1 MRAFICDTCG
11 KQYKP
16 YFQIPGYGEGN
27 MVTVV
32 KTEKDGKMHGKMR
45 FEMCQDCMRKFYD
58 LMAESIVKEGSPAD
72 EKYYQE
78 NLSPNSDTPEG
89 AADSNAGN

>member
-27 MVTVV
+27 TLTVV
-32 KTEKDGKMHGKMR
+32 KVEKDGKMHGKMR
-45 FEMCQDCMRKFYD
+45 FEMCPECMTKFYD
-58 LMAESIVKEGSPAD
+58 MMAEHIVEEGSFAD
-72 EKYYQE
+72 GKYFSGGSTDELKPSE
-78 NLSPNSDTPEG
+78 NPDNQ
-89 AADSNAGN
+89 